1 MKLKILDRYLIKNFL
16 LTYFFVA
23 FVIVLIICMI
33 DYTEKID
40 NFLDKK
46 APVRAILLDYYLNL
60 IPYWINYISPLMVF
74 IATVFFTSRIAA
86 RTEIV
91 AMLSSGISFGR
102 ILLPYFAGATVLGI
116 ITFIMVGWILPK
128 ANKVRN
134 GFEQTY
140 VKDEFY
146 FSGRNV
152 HIKIAPQV
160 YAYLE
165 SYNVATKTGSK
176 FTLETIEGNSLR
188 AKLSADRIVWQP
200 DKNKWA
206 IHDYRIR
213 TLDSLSPR
221 ESLSYGTLIDTTLN
235 LSPKDFESNY
245 NLFQTFTLPELNEY
259 IERLRSRGADGL
271 EVYLIEKYTR
281 FTQPFAILILTAIGV
296 IVSAR
301 KSRRGVGWQIA
312 VGFVLAFIYI
322 LFFLLSKGVAEA
334 GNINTL
340 LAVWLPNIIF
350 SFIGLVL
357 FKTLPR

>member
-1 MKLKILDRYLIKNFL
+1 MKLKILDRYLLKNFL
-16 LTYFFVA
+16 ITYLFVA

-40 NFLDKK
+40 DFIEKK
-46 APVRAILLDYYLNL
+46 APGRAILLEYYLNF

-102 ILLPYFAGATVLGI
+102 MLVPYMMGASILGA
-116 ITFIMVGWILPK
+116 IMFLLVGWILPK
-128 ANKVRN
+128 ANKIRN
-134 GFEQTY
+134 SFEQTY
-140 VKDEFY
+140 IKDEFY
-146 FSGRNV
+146 YDGRNV
-152 HIKIAPQV
+152 HIKIAPEV

-165 SYNVATKTGSK
+165 SYNVTTKTGNK
-176 FTLETIEGNSLR
+176 FTLETVQENNLKH
-188 AKLSADRIVWQP
+188 KLTAERIVWHEE
-200 DKNKWA
+200 KNKWTV
-206 IHDYRIR
+206 HNYRIR
-213 TLDSLSPR
+213 SLEGLK
-221 ESLSYGTLIDTTLN
+221 ESLSFGQELDTTIN
-235 LSPKDFESNY
+235 LRPKDFESDY
-245 NLFQTFTLPELNEY
+245 NIFETFTLPELNDY
-259 IERLRSRGADGL
+259 IELLRSRGADGL

-312 VGFVLAFIYI
+312 LGFMLAFIYI
-322 LFFLLSKGVAEA
+322 LFFLLSKGVAES

-340 LAVWLPNIIF
+340 LAVWLPNIVF
-350 SFIGLVL
+350 TFVGIGLY
-357 FKTLPR
+357 KTLPR

>member
-1 MKLKILDRYLIKNFL
+1 MKLKILDRYLLKNFL
-16 LTYFFVA
+16 LTYVFVA
-23 FVIVLIICMI
+23 MVIVLIICVI

-40 NFLDKK
+40 NFINKQ
-46 APVRAILLDYYLNL
+46 APARAILFDYYLNL
-60 IPYWINYISPLMVF
+60 IPYWANYISPLMVF

-91 AMLSSGISFGR
+91 AMLSTGISFGR
-102 ILLPYFAGATVLGI
+102 LLLPYFMGATVLGLL
-116 ITFIMVGWILPK
+116 TFYLVGWVLPK

-134 GFEQTY
+134 AFEQQY
-140 VKDEFY
+140 VKDEFFY
-146 FSGRNV
+146 DGRNV
-152 HIKIAPQV
+152 HIKIAPEV

-165 SYNVATKTGSK
+165 SYNVATKTGNK
-176 FTLETIEGNSLR
+176 FTLETIRDNKLVQ
-188 AKLSADRIVWQP
+188 KLSADRIVWQP
-200 DKNKWA
+200 EKKKWT

-213 TLDSLSPR
+213 TLDSLQ
-221 ESLSYGTLIDTTLN
+221 EKLTHGTEIDTTIN

-245 NLFQTFTLPELNEY
+245 HLFETFTLPELNSY
-259 IERLRSRGADGL
+259 IELLQSRGADGV

-312 VGFVLAFIYI
+312 MGFLLAFIYI

-340 LAVWLPNIIF
+340 FAVWLPNIVF
-350 SFIGLVL
+350 SVIGLVL

>member
-1 MKLKILDRYLIKNFL
+1 MKLKILDRYILKNFL
-16 LTYFFVA
+16 ITYLFVA

-33 DYTEKID
+33 DYTEKVDDFI
-40 NFLDKK
+40 KRQ
-46 APVRAILLDYYLNL
+46 APGSAILFQYYLNL

-102 ILLPYFAGATVLGI
+102 LLLPYFMGATVLGI
-116 ITFIMVGWILPK
+116 VMFLLVGWVLPR
-128 ANKVRN
+128 ANKIRN
-134 GFEQTY
+134 EFERTY

-146 FSGRNV
+146 FDGRNV
-152 HIKIAPQV
+152 HIKVAPNV

-165 SYNVATKTGSK
+165 SYNVATKTGNK
-176 FTLETIEGNSLR
+176 FTLETLVGN
-188 AKLSADRIVWQP
+188 KLEEKLTADRIVWQP
-200 DKNKWA
+200 ETNKWRLEE
-206 IHDYRIR
+206 YRIR
-213 TLDSLSPR
+213 SLDSLR
-221 ESLSYGTLIDTTLN
+221 ESLSFGTSLDTTIN
-235 LSPKDFESNY
+235 LRPKDFESDY
-245 NLFQTFTLPELNEY
+245 NLFETFTLPELNDY
-259 IERLRSRGADGL
+259 IELLRSRGSDGL

-301 KSRRGVGWQIA
+301 KSRRGVGLQIA
-312 VGFVLAFIYI
+312 LGFALAFIYI
-322 LFFLLSKGVAEA
+322 LFFLLSKGVAES

-350 SFIGLVL
+350 SVVGIGL